1 MDTEAPVDAWYTW
14 FGVAVV
20 GVTVLGFVL
29 GLPVQPP
36 PDATKAVN
44 TIDRVAGSV
53 QESAATYEHDAAAV
67 KIDTRRIAMRNDGGT
82 TRASVAFA
90 SLTPVNAVEDAAM
103 RDALERITH
112 GQPPG
117 EVLAEFR
124 FDSTALRA
132 AAECT
137 RERIDTNGTTWRAAG
152 DVLTARQVDIDG
164 ESLVLVDA

>member
-14 FGVAVV
+14 VGVAVV
-20 GVTVLGFVL
+20 GVAVLGFVL
-29 GLPVQPP
+29 GLPGQPP
-36 PDATKAVN
+36 PDATKAAN

-67 KIDTRRIAMRNDGGT
+67 NIDTRRIAMRNDGGT
-82 TRASVAFA
+82 TRASVAFG
-90 SLTPVNAVEDAAM
+90 SLTPVSAVEDAAI

-117 EVLAEFR
+117 AVLSEYR
-124 FDSTALRA
+124 FDSTALRTA
-132 AAECT
+132 TERT
-137 RERIDTNGTTWRAAG
+137 RERIDSNGTAWQPADG
-152 DVLTARQVDIDG
+152 VLTVRRVHIDG